1 MSLDSPAPP
10 IPPPTQDSHRS
21 PANLA
26 PASTASTNHDA
37 ATTGSRTR
45 SGSRRSAASVTHQP
59 ATRGRGRLAVTSKFA
74 ACWSGD
80 QPLGSQFQIR
90 GGLVADFSNP
100 PFRTFLTGTVRQ
112 IAITSNSSKLGER
125 NGREAWHPDGPWE
138 LQDVPVAPLTFV
150 HHRRAG
156 TRARARVARSPGAD
170 HPRRRCQE
178 IKQISGEHAQSY
190 ARRHLRETGHDRTHW
205 IVGYLCLVTD
215 LTWQLKHR
223 EMPDGWRLPSLAR
236 LDSGQSPSAS
246 PKTVSTRRQGRSPQC
261 R

>member
-1 MSLDSPAPP
+1 MRQPPAQERALALGVLQPPSPTSPRLEDEAVWRSPRSSLPAGPVISLSVRSSRFAAGWSPTFPIRHSGPFSPARSGRLRSRQTVRNWANATVAKRGT
-10 IPPPTQDSHRS
+10 PTAPGNFRTYRS
-21 PANLA
+21 P
-26 PASTASTNHDA
+26 
-37 ATTGSRTR
+37 
-45 SGSRRSAASVTHQP
+45 
-59 ATRGRGRLAVTSKFA
+59 
-74 ACWSGD
+74 
-80 QPLGSQFQIR
+80 
-90 GGLVADFSNP
+90 
-100 PFRTFLTGTVRQ
+100 
-112 IAITSNSSKLGER
+112 
-125 NGREAWHPDGPWE
+125 
-138 LQDVPVAPLTFV
+138 PLTFV

-236 LDSGQSPSAS
+236 LDGGQSPSAS